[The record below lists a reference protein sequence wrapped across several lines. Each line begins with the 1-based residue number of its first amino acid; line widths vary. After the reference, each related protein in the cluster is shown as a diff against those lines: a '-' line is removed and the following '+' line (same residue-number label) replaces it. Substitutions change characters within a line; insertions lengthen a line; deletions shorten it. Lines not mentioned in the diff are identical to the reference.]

1 LADANRHPG
10 LDRADTVSALG
21 LRWAALRGMLAS
33 PLIEAEEHQ
42 SLRHELF
49 RELGTL
55 ERELASVG
63 ARSVVEVA
71 AKIDI
76 ATAALRQAGGE
87 EWVVELLESVKG
99 DSRSLLEAR
108 NARPERTRA
117 DIVRGVVTREPE
129 PAPAETPAY
138 EQAAAE

>member
-1 LADANRHPG
+1 MADVNRHPG

-21 LRWAALRGMLAS
+21 LRWAALRGMLGS

-42 SLRHELF
+42 TLRSELF

-55 ERELASVG
+55 ERDLASVG
-63 ARSVVEVA
+63 ARSAVEIA

-76 ATAALRQAGGE
+76 VKAALRQVGGE
-87 EWVVELLESVKG
+87 DWINELLESVKS
-99 DSRSLLEAR
+99 DARFLLEAR
-108 NARPERTRA
+108 AARPERTRA
-117 DIVRGVVTREPE
+117 DIVRSIPGRDPE
-129 PAPAETPAY
+129 PAPAEVSPF